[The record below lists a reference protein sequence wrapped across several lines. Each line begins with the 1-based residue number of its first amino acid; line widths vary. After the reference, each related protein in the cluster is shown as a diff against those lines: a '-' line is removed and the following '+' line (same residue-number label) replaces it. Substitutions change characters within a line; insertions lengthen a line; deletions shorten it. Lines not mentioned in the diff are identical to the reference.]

1 MKGRIKD
8 YSFSFDGHQR
18 VTFELDE
25 DFRQTFEDLKETDV
39 DITVKKYRK
48 RRSLDA
54 NAYAWVLVDKI
65 AEKRSMTKTEVYRS
79 AIREIGGVSD
89 IVCVQDKAVEQLI
102 SAWKRNGLGWQAET
116 MPSKIPNC
124 TRVILYYGSS
134 TFDTKQMSLLIDSLV
149 QDAKAIGI
157 ETMPEE
163 QLKSLLRGEKKWSLK
178 I

>member
-25 DFRQTFEDLKETDV
+25 DFRQTFEELKETDV
-39 DITVKKYRK
+39 DIAVKKYRK

-54 NAYAWVLVDKI
+54 NAYAWVLIDKI
-65 AEKRSMTKTEVYRS
+65 AEKRRMTKTEVYQN

-89 IVCVQDKAVEQLI
+89 IVCVQDKAVDQLI
-102 SAWKRNGLGWQAET
+102 SAWKRNGIGWQAET
-116 MPSKIPNC
+116 MPAKIPNC

-134 TFDTKQMSLLIDSLV
+134 TFNTKQMSMLIDSLV

-157 ETMPEE
+157 ETMPPDK
-163 QLKSLLRGEKKWSLK
+163 LNLLIGESYGHS
-178 I
+178 